1 MNAQNI
7 HAHPGGTGDAA
18 APGMLLAT
26 PALLPALLAILL
38 AIGFVMFDLATRIQL
53 NVAVVYSIPL
63 VFAAA
68 SRRPRLLW
76 GLALCLLATT
86 FVVYM
91 IQAPQALATPPNLA
105 AAAVTFSDP
114 YLVDRSLTAVTI
126 LLNAAIL
133 QGWLWSMRTIEL
145 RDRAIEDNNARLR
158 SANLQ
163 LRQQRDEITAQNAE
177 LERRGREL
185 EALSSRKTQL
195 MASISHD
202 IRTPIQSI
210 NLMADLMRRTAGV
223 PSSAS
228 QIAMLA
234 QRLQSQALSATELLS
249 EVIDLAS
256 FDQGAVPLH
265 VSDFSLNEL
274 LQEQCQRLTP
284 QAGAKGIV
292 LRTADDLPPLTIR
305 SDRAKLGRV
314 LANLANNA
322 IKFTAGG
329 SVTLSFEV
337 VEGEVHVRVADT
349 GCGIAADDLE
359 RIFGEFCQLDSQ
371 VTHAGSG
378 WGLGLAICRRLT
390 GLLGGRLMVESEVGR
405 GSTFTVVLRHPA
417 VGTA

>member
-7 HAHPGGTGDAA
+7 HPHPGGTGDAA

-91 IQAPQALATPPNLA
+91 IQAPQAPAVPANLPTA
-105 AAAVTFSDP
+105 ALTFSDP

-274 LQEQCQRLTP
+274 LQDQCQRLTP

-337 VEGEVHVRVADT
+337 VEGDVHVRVADT

-359 RIFGEFCQLDSQ
+359 RIFGEFCQLDAQ
-371 VTHAGSG
+371 VAHAGSG

-417 VGTA
+417 AGGA